1 MFVLELRGYMQNA
14 DAAGELDPVGR
25 ISVHEDRDNDG
36 VYETHKVFVDH
47 LIFPRFV
54 LPFGAN
60 AILAKESN
68 SDDVWKF
75 TDTNGDG
82 TSDKKELFTSGLG
95 RLLNVEHQESG
106 FTWGLDNWIYST
118 INSARVR
125 WTPGG
130 VLRELCRMSAES
142 ALSTTFQI
150 QGDESAAVGARW
162 APSSWR
168 TKAMTSLRSR
178 DRPSRVR
185 GVECLAEATRSS
197 SARRLEPLGVVTEN
211 VVGVSVLDSAEHYRG
226 GARTVQAGEQLDG
239 LAHGRPL
246 LSPVAGVFEPVD
258 HVDKSVRRLGRVTVA
273 GDERCGRRSRRHRQ

>member
-1 MFVLELRGYMQNA
+1 MPTPPVSSI
-14 DAAGELDPVGR
+14 PVGR

-60 AILAKESN
+60 AILTKESN

-125 WTPGG
+125 WTPGRRPAG
-130 VLRELCRMSAES
+130 ADGIERRPVGDDPGQLRQDLVPGRCERDARL
-142 ALSTTFQI
+142 LP
-150 QGDESAAVGARW
+150 AANR
-162 APSSWR
+162 
-168 TKAMTSLRSR
+168 LRQLRLPRS
-178 DRPSRVR
+178 VR
-185 GVECLAEATRSS
+185 TRSEHHLGRPGADCRHAGRHERDAD
-197 SARRLEPLGVVTEN
+197 ARRLARAR
-211 VVGVSVLDSAEHYRG
+211 DRG
-226 GARTVQAGEQLDG
+226 CRQ
-239 LAHGRPL
+239 
-246 LSPVAGVFEPVD
+246 
-258 HVDKSVRRLGRVTVA
+258 
-273 GDERCGRRSRRHRQ
+273 RCLPRRSPARRHAW